1 MELLAYI
8 LAMETNDEIL
18 KELLMEL
25 FSKDERDMIWQRLK
39 IVTLLKKKIPQ
50 YEIAKIL
57 NASLCSITRGAK
69 ELKKPNSALSTIVDK
84 YLINNEEVMGR
95 IMTRCTKASTM
106 MTNLV
111 ANDFLKEEIL
121 VPALDEQTEIGK
133 YLDHIDNLITLHRR
147 AYYNKKGGLTNVHN
161 DNQQHY
167 AIL

>member
-8 LAMETNDEIL
+8 LAMETNDEFL

-25 FSKDERDMIWQRLK
+25 FTKNERDMIWQRLK

-84 YLINNEEVMGR
+84 YLINNEEFQE
-95 IMTRCTKASTM
+95 S
-106 MTNLV
+106 L
-111 ANDFLKEEIL
+111 
-121 VPALDEQTEIGK
+121 
-133 YLDHIDNLITLHRR
+133 
-147 AYYNKKGGLTNVHN
+147 NKSLQK
-161 DNQQHY
+161 Q
-167 AIL
+167 

>member
-8 LAMETNDEIL
+8 LAMETNDEFL

-25 FSKDERDMIWQRLK
+25 FTKDERDMIWQRLK

-84 YLINNEEVMGR
+84 YLINNEEFQESLN
-95 IMTRCTKASTM
+95 K
-106 MTNLV
+106 
-111 ANDFLKEEIL
+111 FLQK
-121 VPALDEQTEIGK
+121 Q
-133 YLDHIDNLITLHRR
+133 
-147 AYYNKKGGLTNVHN
+147 
-161 DNQQHY
+161 
-167 AIL
+167 

>member
-8 LAMETNDEIL
+8 LAMETNDEFL

-25 FSKDERDMIWQRLK
+25 FTKDERDMIWQRLK

-84 YLINNEEVMGR
+84 YLINNEE
-95 IMTRCTKASTM
+95 
-106 MTNLV
+106 
-111 ANDFLKEEIL
+111 FKESL
-121 VPALDEQTEIGK
+121 
-133 YLDHIDNLITLHRR
+133 
-147 AYYNKKGGLTNVHN
+147 NKSLQK
-161 DNQQHY
+161 
-167 AIL
+167 

>member
-8 LAMETNDEIL
+8 LAMETNDEFL

-25 FSKDERDMIWQRLK
+25 FTKDERDMIWQRLK

-84 YLINNEEVMGR
+84 YL
-95 IMTRCTKASTM
+95 S
-106 MTNLV
+106 
-111 ANDFLKEEIL
+111 
-121 VPALDEQTEIGK
+121 
-133 YLDHIDNLITLHRR
+133 
-147 AYYNKKGGLTNVHN
+147 
-161 DNQQHY
+161 
-167 AIL
+167 

>member
-8 LAMETNDEIL
+8 LAIETNDEFL

-25 FSKDERDMIWQRLK
+25 FTKDERDMIWQRLK

-84 YLINNEEVMGR
+84 YLINNEEFQE
-95 IMTRCTKASTM
+95 S
-106 MTNLV
+106 
-111 ANDFLKEEIL
+111 F
-121 VPALDEQTEIGK
+121 
-133 YLDHIDNLITLHRR
+133 
-147 AYYNKKGGLTNVHN
+147 NKSLQK
-161 DNQQHY
+161 Q
-167 AIL
+167 

>member
-8 LAMETNDEIL
+8 LAMATNDEFL

-25 FSKDERDMIWQRLK
+25 FTKDERDMIWQRLK

-84 YLINNEEVMGR
+84 YLINNEEFQE
-95 IMTRCTKASTM
+95 S
-106 MTNLV
+106 L
-111 ANDFLKEEIL
+111 
-121 VPALDEQTEIGK
+121 
-133 YLDHIDNLITLHRR
+133 
-147 AYYNKKGGLTNVHN
+147 NKSLQK
-161 DNQQHY
+161 Q
-167 AIL
+167 

>member
-8 LAMETNDEIL
+8 LAMETNDEFL

-25 FSKDERDMIWQRLK
+25 FTKDERDMIWQRLK

-84 YLINNEEVMGR
+84 YLINNEELQE
-95 IMTRCTKASTM
+95 S
-106 MTNLV
+106 L
-111 ANDFLKEEIL
+111 
-121 VPALDEQTEIGK
+121 
-133 YLDHIDNLITLHRR
+133 
-147 AYYNKKGGLTNVHN
+147 NKSLQK
-161 DNQQHY
+161 Q
-167 AIL
+167 

>member
-8 LAMETNDEIL
+8 LAMETNDEFL

-25 FSKDERDMIWQRLK
+25 FTKDERDMIWQRLK

-84 YLINNEEVMGR
+84 YLINN
-95 IMTRCTKASTM
+95 
-106 MTNLV
+106 
-111 ANDFLKEEIL
+111 KEFQESL
-121 VPALDEQTEIGK
+121 
-133 YLDHIDNLITLHRR
+133 
-147 AYYNKKGGLTNVHN
+147 NKSLQK
-161 DNQQHY
+161 Q
-167 AIL
+167 

>member
-8 LAMETNDEIL
+8 LVMETNDEFL

-25 FSKDERDMIWQRLK
+25 FTKDERDMIWQRLK

-84 YLINNEEVMGR
+84 YLINNEEFQE
-95 IMTRCTKASTM
+95 S
-106 MTNLV
+106 L
-111 ANDFLKEEIL
+111 
-121 VPALDEQTEIGK
+121 
-133 YLDHIDNLITLHRR
+133 
-147 AYYNKKGGLTNVHN
+147 NKSLQK
-161 DNQQHY
+161 Q
-167 AIL
+167 

>member
-8 LAMETNDEIL
+8 LAMETNDEFL

-25 FSKDERDMIWQRLK
+25 FTKDERDMIWQRLK

-84 YLINNEEVMGR
+84 YLINNEE
-95 IMTRCTKASTM
+95 
-106 MTNLV
+106 
-111 ANDFLKEEIL
+111 F
-121 VPALDEQTEIGK
+121 
-133 YLDHIDNLITLHRR
+133 
-147 AYYNKKGGLTNVHN
+147 
-161 DNQQHY
+161 
-167 AIL
+167 

>member
-8 LAMETNDEIL
+8 LAMETNDEFL

-25 FSKDERDMIWQRLK
+25 FTKDERDMIWQRFK

-84 YLINNEEVMGR
+84 YLINNEEFQE
-95 IMTRCTKASTM
+95 S
-106 MTNLV
+106 L
-111 ANDFLKEEIL
+111 
-121 VPALDEQTEIGK
+121 
-133 YLDHIDNLITLHRR
+133 
-147 AYYNKKGGLTNVHN
+147 NKSLQK
-161 DNQQHY
+161 Q
-167 AIL
+167 

>member
-8 LAMETNDEIL
+8 LAMETSDEFL

-25 FSKDERDMIWQRLK
+25 FTKDERDMIWQRLK

-84 YLINNEEVMGR
+84 YLINNEEFQE
-95 IMTRCTKASTM
+95 S
-106 MTNLV
+106 L
-111 ANDFLKEEIL
+111 
-121 VPALDEQTEIGK
+121 
-133 YLDHIDNLITLHRR
+133 
-147 AYYNKKGGLTNVHN
+147 NKSLQK
-161 DNQQHY
+161 
-167 AIL
+167 

>member
-8 LAMETNDEIL
+8 LAMETNDEFL

-25 FSKDERDMIWQRLK
+25 FTKDERDMIWQRLK

-84 YLINNEEVMGR
+84 YIINNEEFQE
-95 IMTRCTKASTM
+95 S
-106 MTNLV
+106 L
-111 ANDFLKEEIL
+111 
-121 VPALDEQTEIGK
+121 
-133 YLDHIDNLITLHRR
+133 
-147 AYYNKKGGLTNVHN
+147 NKSLQK
-161 DNQQHY
+161 Q
-167 AIL
+167 

>member
-8 LAMETNDEIL
+8 LAMETNDEFL

-25 FSKDERDMIWQRLK
+25 FTKDESDMIWQRLK

-84 YLINNEEVMGR
+84 YLINNEEFQE
-95 IMTRCTKASTM
+95 S
-106 MTNLV
+106 L
-111 ANDFLKEEIL
+111 
-121 VPALDEQTEIGK
+121 
-133 YLDHIDNLITLHRR
+133 
-147 AYYNKKGGLTNVHN
+147 NKSLQK
-161 DNQQHY
+161 Q
-167 AIL
+167 

>member
-8 LAMETNDEIL
+8 LAMETNDEFL

-25 FSKDERDMIWQRLK
+25 FTKDERDMIWQRLK

-84 YLINNEEVMGR
+84 YLINNEE
-95 IMTRCTKASTM
+95 
-106 MTNLV
+106 
-111 ANDFLKEEIL
+111 FKESL
-121 VPALDEQTEIGK
+121 
-133 YLDHIDNLITLHRR
+133 
-147 AYYNKKGGLTNVHN
+147 NKSLQK
-161 DNQQHY
+161 Q
-167 AIL
+167 